1 MGRTYKRNDVYRSN
15 RPKSI
20 REKRQFSNSKKS
32 TAWDDYSASAD
43 SRDSSKQSRKNI
55 DYTDFQD
62 YQ

>member
-32 TAWDDYSASAD
+32 SVWDDYSAPTD

-55 DYTDFQD
+55 DYNEFQD
-62 YQ
+62 

>member
-20 REKRQFSNSKKS
+20 REKRQFSSSKKPP
-32 TAWDDYSASAD
+32 AWGESLPGAD
-43 SRDSSKQSRKNI
+43 SRDSPKQPRKNI

-62 YQ
+62 